1 MQSENKSLATLGKAI
16 QRLRAIDPE
25 MPMQTALLFLLVA
38 QRPGLTMKELQR
50 AMVTSQASI
59 SRNVATLSRWA
70 RFDKRGHDLLIAKE
84 DPRERR
90 RKVVFLTQRGELL
103 ARELAQIAAD

>member
-38 QRPGLTMKELQR
+38 QRPGLTMKEIEEVML
-50 AMVTSQASI
+50 VSQASV
-59 SRNVATLSRWA
+59 SRNVAALSQWSRHDKPGHGLVLA
-70 RFDKRGHDLLIAKE
+70 RE
-84 DPRERR
+84 DPLERR
-90 RKVVFLTQRGELL
+90 RKIVFLTQRGELL